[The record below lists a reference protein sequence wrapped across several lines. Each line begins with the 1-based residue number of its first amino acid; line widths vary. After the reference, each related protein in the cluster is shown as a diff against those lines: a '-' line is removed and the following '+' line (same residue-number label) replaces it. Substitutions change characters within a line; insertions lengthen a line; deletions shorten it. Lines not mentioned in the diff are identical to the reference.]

1 MGGGRGR
8 ATNNRSTWRA
18 SFKHTLQAAAALLLG
33 RGELDGVEDAIC
45 RASVELILLIIS
57 TDAGN

>member
-1 MGGGRGR
+1 MV
-8 ATNNRSTWRA
+8 
-18 SFKHTLQAAAALLLG
+18 AAAALLLG

-57 TDAGN
+57 TDAGS